1 MTRLSKTAQRIADE
15 RAAEGLLC
23 HCRGDGAG
31 HTAAPDCD
39 TPLSAQRVPVGWPR
53 IKATVRHGRYIA
65 QRAHGTCRKCGQ
77 RVTLRAVAVF
87 AAEGVP
93 GFRLGA
99 VLGRTV
105 ESVAHRDGGRSCT
118 ERAIVETTY
127 RLPRKAEA
135 LVAAYGPDAIET
147 HPVRR

>member
-1 MTRLSKTAQRIADE
+1 MTRPTRTAQRIADD

-39 TPLSAQRVPVGWPR
+39 TPLSAQRAPVGWPR
-53 IKATVRHGRYIA
+53 RYIA
-65 QRAHGTCRKCGQ
+65 QRARGTCRKCGQ

-93 GFRLGA
+93 DGFRPGR

-127 RLPRKAEA
+127 RLPRRAEA

-147 HPVRR
+147 YPVRR